1 MMKSEYLFIWCISAC
16 MLACTEKH
24 EIELEL
30 SVSEISLNAAGTRQK
45 VVVTTGE
52 DFWQVTGCSSW
63 LSVERDS
70 CFLWIEA
77 DCNPSKEQREG
88 RIFVAAGGKYARI
101 RVIQDKSVRAV
112 GDPYPNKISPV
123 GIIYK
128 VMDGGVHGKVISLDE
143 FRGKWG
149 REEDIQGVSDG
160 NDGKENT
167 RKIIEMVKDKEY
179 FTSDY
184 SIFKWVY
191 EKNRNT
197 GEEWYIPAF
206 HELNE
211 LYHILV
217 GDRYVPMK
225 YIPFEM
231 TTELM
236 VKHDIVIRDRF
247 DLWLESNGGISLHY
261 GDQLWYWSSTVCNK
275 DQVVACMFKDQDT
288 YPPLVRKSEEH
299 FVRAI
304 LEF

>member
-1 MMKSEYLFIWCISAC
+1 MMKARYMFILCISTC
-16 MLACTEKH
+16 VIGCTKNH
-24 EIELEL
+24 ETELEL
-30 SVSEISLNAAGTRQK
+30 SVSEISLNAAGARQK
-45 VVVTTGE
+45 VEVTTGE

-77 DCNPSKEQREG
+77 DCNPSKEKREG
-88 RIFVAAGGKYARI
+88 RIFVTAGGKYARI
-101 RVIQDKSVRAV
+101 RVIQDESVRAV

-143 FRGKWG
+143 FQGKWG
-149 REEDIQGVSDG
+149 REEEIQGVLDG
-160 NDGKENT
+160 NRGKENT
-167 RKIIEMVKDKEY
+167 RKVIEMVKDKKY

-184 SIFKWVY
+184 SIFAWIY
-191 EKNRNT
+191 EKNKNT

-217 GDRYVPMK
+217 GVRYVPMS
-225 YIPFEM
+225 YIPSSI

-236 VKHDIVIRDRF
+236 VKHDIVVRDRF
-247 DLWLESNGGISLHY
+247 DTCLEINGGISLHY
-261 GDQLWYWSSTVCNK
+261 GDQVWYWSSTAYNKEQSVVC
-275 DQVVACMFKDQDT
+275 VFKDQDA
-288 YPPLVRKSEEH
+288 YSPLMRKSEEH